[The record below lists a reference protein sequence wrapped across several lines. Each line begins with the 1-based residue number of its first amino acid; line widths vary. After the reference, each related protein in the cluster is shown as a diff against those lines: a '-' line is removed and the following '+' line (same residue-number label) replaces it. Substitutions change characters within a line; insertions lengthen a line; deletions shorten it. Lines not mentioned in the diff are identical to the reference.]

1 MKIIVAV
8 DANILLSALLG
19 GKPSIILF
27 DGKYQFVTTKFTLEE
42 VKKYLPRLEKKIGIP
57 KEELLSLLEDLP
69 IKVYDRN
76 FYRNK
81 LKEARKMIYHIDKKD
96 VDILALSLKLDCFLW
111 SQDKDFEKCGF
122 KKLLKTYNFIK

>member
-42 VKKYLPRLEKKIGIP
+42 VKKYLPRLERKLGFQRK
-57 KEELLSLLEDLP
+57 
-69 IKVYDRN
+69 N
-76 FYRNK
+76 FYR
-81 LKEARKMIYHIDKKD
+81 
-96 VDILALSLKLDCFLW
+96 F
-111 SQDKDFEKCGF
+111 
-122 KKLLKTYNFIK
+122 